1 MRERLVII
9 GGVAAGMSAAAKARR
24 VNPDLEIVVY
34 ERSGYVSYGACGF
47 PYFIKGEVARL
58 DALLARTPAQLA
70 QQGIDVHVHHEV
82 VAIDVAAR
90 TVRVCNLETGQT
102 FVAPWDKLII
112 ATGAGVKRPP
122 LPGIQLPGIFTLRT
136 VEDALAIRNWI
147 EGERPRRGVIIGAGY
162 IGMEMAEALSAHG
175 MDVTVVDLAQQVM
188 PSLDG
193 EMAALVQA
201 ELAANGVN
209 VRLGQ
214 RVKSFLGPALVRD
227 LARQV
232 AARVRGE
239 AAATLE
245 GDNGRLRV
253 RELILEAENVLPA
266 DLVIASL
273 GTTPNVQLA
282 REAGIALGKTG
293 AIAVDEQ
300 QRTNAPGVWAAGAAA
315 ESRHQLLQTPTYSPT
330 ALTASKQG
338 RVAGTNAAGGE
349 ARFGGVVG
357 AAVVKTFTLTAA
369 QTGLTLRAA
378 QAHGL
383 DAASVTITGASRA
396 SYMPGRAE
404 IRVKLV
410 FERHSRRL
418 LGAQMIGEDG
428 VAKRIDVV
436 SAALR
441 AGWTTRDLLDLD
453 LCYSP
458 PFAPVWE
465 PLLVAAK
472 VANREDHV

>member
-24 VNPDLEIVVY
+24 VNPELEIVVY

-47 PYFIKGEVARL
+47 PYFIKGEVDRL
-58 DALLARTPAQLA
+58 EALLARTPAQLA
-70 QQGIDVHVHHEV
+70 QQDIDVHVHHDV

-102 FVAPWDKLII
+102 FVTPWDKLII
-112 ATGAGVKRPP
+112 ATGASVKRPP
-122 LPGIQLPGIFTLRT
+122 IPGIQLPGIFTLRT

-147 EGERPRRGVIIGAGY
+147 QRERPRRGVIIGAGY

-175 MDVTVVDLAQQVM
+175 MEVTVVDLAQQVM
-188 PSLDG
+188 PSLDE
-193 EMAALVQA
+193 EMATLVQA

-209 VRLGQ
+209 VCLGQ
-214 RVKSFLGPALVRD
+214 GVKSFLGPGLVRS
-227 LARQV
+227 LAWQV
-232 AARVRGE
+232 AARLRGE
-239 AAATLE
+239 TTAILE

-253 RELILEAENVLPA
+253 RELIMEEEMLPA

-273 GTTPNVQLA
+273 GTSPNVQLA
-282 REAGIALGKTG
+282 GEAGIALGKTG
-293 AIAVDEQ
+293 AIAVDAQ

-315 ESRHQLLQTPTYSPT
+315 ESRHQLLQTAAYSPT

-357 AAVVKTFTLTAA
+357 TAVVKTFTLTVA

-383 DAASVTITGASRA
+383 DAASVTISGGSRA
-396 SYMPGRAE
+396 SYMPGQAE

-418 LGAQMIGEDG
+418 LGAQMIGKDG

-436 SAALR
+436 AAALR